1 MDKGL
6 SYKEIPKAPEPANAG
21 TKGGVI
27 QGFPT
32 TGKATENEFCEN
44 CGCKVG
50 GYHPAPHCGNPCGG
64 KKK

>member
-6 SYKEIPKAPEPANAG
+6 SGKTIPEAPKAANVG
-21 TKGGVI
+21 FKGGVI

-32 TGKATENEFCEN
+32 TKNATPNEFCSE

-50 GYHPAPHCGNPCGG
+50 GCCPDKHCGNPCGG
-64 KKK
+64 KK